1 MKIRRH
7 EAEVLRNKPNTE
19 ATEAQ
24 RAQRVRR
31 NGHGGTESEA
41 QRGQRNRSIERA
53 KNIRGRKDVASGL
66 HAAAMRWAGTIRT
79 RWRM

>member
-41 QRGQRNRSIERA
+41 QRGRGTKGSSIERA
-53 KNIRGRKDVASGL
+53 ENTRGEERRCQRVARRRDALGGHDSN
-66 HAAAMRWAGTIRT
+66 
-79 RWRM
+79 